1 MRKELELPE
10 FWLPIDSR
18 LVKFLRGGQELIS
31 NVKTQMSNQIPTPK
45 CQQIE
50 IPLTIK

>member
-1 MRKELELPE
+1 MEPEFPE
-10 FWLPIDSR
+10 FWLPIDSQ
-18 LVKFLRGGQELIS
+18 LVKFFQGVQELIS
-31 NVKTQMSNQIPTPK
+31 NVKIQMSNQIPTPK